1 MTVTVFGVPLV
12 RVGNSP
18 TFAALKRHSVQTM
31 FLTVLKS
38 KLHRVRVTQAELN
51 YVGSITI
58 DEDLM
63 DAAGL
68 LENEQVHI
76 VNNNNG
82 ERLITYVIKGERG
95 SGIICL
101 NGAAARRAQVGDII
115 IIIAYAMLTT
125 EEARTHQ
132 PTVIFPDDNNRLV
145 NG

>member
-1 MTVTVFGVPLV
+1 
-12 RVGNSP
+12 
-18 TFAALKRHSVQTM
+18 M

-38 KLHRVRVTQAELN
+38 KLHRVKVTQAELN

-82 ERLITYVIKGERG
+82 ERLVTYVIKGERG

-101 NGAAARRAQVGDII
+101 NGAAARKAQVGDII
-115 IIIAYAMLTT
+115 IIIAYAMMTA
-125 EEARTHQ
+125 EEAKVYK
-132 PTVIFPDDNNRLV
+132 PTVVFPDTNNRLV
-145 NG
+145 KV

>member
-1 MTVTVFGVPLV
+1 
-12 RVGNSP
+12 
-18 TFAALKRHSVQTM
+18 M

-38 KLHRVRVTQAELN
+38 KLHRVKVTQAELN

-63 DAAGL
+63 EAAGL

-82 ERLITYVIKGERG
+82 ERLVTYVIKGERG

-101 NGAAARRAQVGDII
+101 NGAAARKAQVGDII
-115 IIIAYAMLTT
+115 IIIAYAMMTA
-125 EEARTHQ
+125 EEAKAYK
-132 PTVIFPDDNNRLV
+132 PTVVFPDNNNRLV
-145 NG
+145 KG

>member
-1 MTVTVFGVPLV
+1 
-12 RVGNSP
+12 
-18 TFAALKRHSVQTM
+18 M

-38 KLHRVRVTQAELN
+38 KLHRVKVTQAELN

-95 SGIICL
+95 TGIICL

-115 IIIAYAMLTT
+115 IIIAYAMLSAD
-125 EEARTHQ
+125 EAQTHT
-132 PTVIFPDDNNRLV
+132 PIIVFPDENNRLV
-145 NG
+145 KG